1 MPLDTLDPAVAIARR
16 SFFFSVVVSF
26 AERSPNTTVTLRD
39 LTVGAEIADG
49 VGVADGEVV
58 GLVVGLADGVGVLE
72 GDPEGLAEGVGV
84 GEADGVVVGLA
95 EGLAVGVGVG
105 DGDAEEKSCVKASF
119 PPDAFLNIPPAMQ
132 SSASDIV
139 LTAGVIVPVDEG
151 HETDVKPALRLAFCT
166 PVSNDAGTPFAQVP
180 LVCVCVNAS
189 APPAVLR
196 NLPAATQFPAEMQ
209 ETELK

>member
-1 MPLDTLDPAVAIARR
+1 MARR
-16 SFFFSVVVSF
+16 SLFFSAVVSF
-26 AERSPNTTVTLRD
+26 DDRSPNITFNFMD
-39 LTVGAEIADG
+39 LIVGDA
-49 VGVADGEVV
+49 VGLAVGLADGEVV
-58 GLVVGLADGVGVLE
+58 G
-72 GDPEGLAEGVGV
+72 PAEGVGV
-84 GEADGVVVGLA
+84 LDGVAEGLAVGLEDGDADGVAVGLEDGDADGVAVGLA

-105 DGDAEEKSCVKASF
+105 VGDGDAVEKSCVKASN
-119 PPDAFLNIPPAMQ
+119 PPDAFLKFPPAMQ

-151 HETDVKPALRLAFCT
+151 HETDVKPALRLMFCT
-166 PVSNDAGTPFAQVP
+166 PVSNDAGTPFAHVP

-189 APPAVLR
+189 APPAVFR